1 MTDYEYVFHQDVRE
15 KKSVGRNIRYKNRTG
30 KGGVKMPSDYL
41 TKKEKKMLNG
51 DVTTYDMGKPM
62 AWAEFKRMP
71 DDLQRNYMQGMVDKF
86 HPTQKAIA
94 ELFGTTKNTVAYRMR
109 CLNISCSGKP
119 HGGKNLDFDS
129 KAWDAWIAD
138 GVIPKASDELSK
150 VSYPGKA
157 AEENPDKF
165 KNMSTDA
172 VVEKF
177 ETEAIVSTITEKE
190 PKSEFENLTSTVDT
204 KLLSRVAELWDYYL
218 NHRGPYILNSKDV
231 AAMLAISKIIDI
243 LNNKMSEDD
252 WKELSKY
259 ATLASEII

>member
-1 MTDYEYVFHQDVRE
+1 MTDCEYVFHQDVRE

-41 TKKEKKMLNG
+41 TKKEKKMLNS

-62 AWAEFKRMP
+62 TWAEFKKMP
-71 DDLQRNYMQGMVDKF
+71 DDLQRNYMKGMVDKF
-86 HPTQKAIA
+86 HPTQRAIA
-94 ELFGTTKNTVAYRMR
+94 DLMGVSDPTIVRFMEMCNIKPSSARGKRNVA
-109 CLNISCSGKP
+109 
-119 HGGKNLDFDS
+119 FD
-129 KAWDAWIAD
+129 KIGWEAWIA
-138 GVIPKASDELSK
+138 GSNIPKASDELSK

-157 AEENPDKF
+157 AEENPDNF
-165 KNMSTDA
+165 KNMPTDA

-177 ETEAIVSTITEKE
+177 ELEAIVSTITEKE
-190 PKSEFENLTSTVDT
+190 PKSEFENLTSTADT
-204 KLLSRVAELWDYYL
+204 KLLSTVAELWDYYL
-218 NHRGPYILNSKDV
+218 NHREPCILNSKDV